1 MKVISTGSEYRI
13 FSDDIQT
20 QDQLPVGTYTI
31 KFDPRSGYSLAKI
44 EDITT
49 VSGKVYG
56 NHLDIVDRVVRAYD
70 NKDGS
75 MGVLLSGEKGVG
87 KTITSAFIAE
97 KMHSKNIPTII
108 VDNDYPGI
116 VDFIT
121 SITQKVFFL
130 FDEFEKNFP
139 TKECYR
145 NGDDVNTFQED
156 FLPLLDGI
164 TKREHLYVFI
174 ANNAE
179 ERHISPFI
187 LGRPGRVH
195 YHVRYTNLSVDV
207 VEEYFKDN
215 LNSIPNESD
224 LQKMAF
230 YCYMNT
236 MPFDCLRAIC
246 EEMNLGYDFNEV
258 INILNIHTYIEGS
271 NSAEMFKHIQVSIFS
286 EEQETNSFPE
296 PSYISLNQGKIQ
308 CATDYFYIS
317 HNNEE
322 NTEIA
327 TIFFDPKKVEYNRD
341 GSIIIP
347 GHSISGIKEYDS
359 PRIVSCEELEFSF
372 RDIIIPS
379 VDNTF
384 NTQVL

>member
-44 EDITT
+44 EDVTT
-49 VSGKVYG
+49 VNGKVYG

-139 TKECYR
+139 SKERCRY
-145 NGDDVNTFQED
+145 NDEADTFQED

-174 ANNAE
+174 ANNAGE
-179 ERHISPFI
+179 HHISPFI

-195 YHVRYTNLSVDV
+195 YHVRYANLSVDMI
-207 VEEYFKDN
+207 EAYFKDN
-215 LNSIPNESD
+215 LEHIPNESD
-224 LQKMAF
+224 LQRMAF
-230 YCYMNT
+230 YCYTNEL
-236 MPFDCLRAIC
+236 PFDCLRAIC
-246 EEMNLGYDFNEV
+246 EEMNLGYGFNDV
-258 INILNIHTYIEGS
+258 INILNIHTRIEGS
-271 NSAEMFKHIQVSIFS
+271 NSAEMFKRIQVSVFS
-286 EEQETNSFPE
+286 EEQETNTFPQ

-308 CATDYFYIS
+308 CATEYFYIS
-317 HNNEE
+317 HNEE
-322 NTEIA
+322 DTEIA

-347 GHSISGIKEYDS
+347 GHSISGIKKYDS

-372 RDIIIPS
+372 QDIIIPS